1 MTQPLRGSRGIF
13 HSQTKKLPKC
23 SRLMPSVLASLQLRS
38 CKPQMSAPS
47 AAPFLDVLTP
57 KNPLVVCGHSGFI
70 QRQDFSG
77 THPPLVP
84 PAPRSLLCAPAFY
97 FHSRAEVSLSYSD
110 EVTEQ
115 GTGDAEEPGGSYR
128 LWLPTALKIHIF
140 SYFPHFSGQGKVV
153 GLDYGMAPAMPHGF
167 PRAPTAVCRL
177 PSANNPPG
185 PRLRGSS
192 AHLKGF

>member
-70 QRQDFSG
+70 QRQDFCGAHS
-77 THPPLVP
+77 PLVP
-84 PAPRSLLCAPAFY
+84 PAPRSLLCAPAFD

-128 LWLPTALKIHIF
+128 VWLPTAGKSTFILTFPIF
-140 SYFPHFSGQGKVV
+140 LG
-153 GLDYGMAPAMPHGF
+153 
-167 PRAPTAVCRL
+167 RARWWDWTMGWLLQCPTAFPGL
-177 PSANNPPG
+177 PPPCAAFHQQITH
-185 PRLRGSS
+185 PALV
-192 AHLKGF
+192 